1 MAEADLFTTISAC
14 RICGSQGLFPVV
26 DLGRQPLANSLLAP
40 GGPPAPTY
48 PLAVVGCPG
57 CTVVQLSGTV
67 DPRAMFDDYLYLSSY
82 STSMVEAMRRLAAET
97 TRRYELGPDDLVVE
111 VASNDGYLLRHYVEL
126 GVRALGIDP
135 AANVADVAKAAGI
148 ETVVAYFTP
157 EVATDLRSQGLRPR
171 VMHANNVLAHV
182 PDIHAFVE
190 AIHLLLAE
198 GGVAIIE
205 TPYLIDLI
213 DAYTFETIYHEHVFY
228 YSLGALQYLFGE
240 HGLSIEDCEHLDVHG
255 GSWRLTARK
264 DAGVKP
270 RERALKALAEEA
282 SRPLRSASDYA
293 PFVSEVLAERDEVVG
308 QLRRIKG
315 SGRSLAGYG
324 AAAKAT
330 VLLNFT
336 GIDHNTIDYVV
347 DRNPAKQGRVIP
359 GAGIPV
365 VSPQHLGRH
374 APDVL
379 AVLVWNLADEVR
391 SQLQWFTEAGGELI
405 VPLEER
411 RAVDRRT

>member
-1 MAEADLFTTISAC
+1 M
-14 RICGSQGLFPVV
+14 
-26 DLGRQPLANSLLAP
+26 
-40 GGPPAPTY
+40 
-48 PLAVVGCPG
+48 
-57 CTVVQLSGTV
+57 
-67 DPRAMFDDYLYLSSY
+67 
-82 STSMVEAMRRLAAET
+82 
-97 TRRYELGPDDLVVE
+97 
-111 VASNDGYLLRHYVEL
+111 
-126 GVRALGIDP
+126 
-135 AANVADVAKAAGI
+135 
-148 ETVVAYFTP
+148 
-157 EVATDLRSQGLRPR
+157 
-171 VMHANNVLAHV
+171 
-182 PDIHAFVE
+182 
-190 AIHLLLAE
+190 
-198 GGVAIIE
+198 
-205 TPYLIDLI
+205 
-213 DAYTFETIYHEHVFY
+213 
-228 YSLGALQYLFGE
+228 
-240 HGLSIEDCEHLDVHG
+240 
-255 GSWRLTARK
+255 
-264 DAGVKP
+264 
-270 RERALKALAEEA
+270 
-282 SRPLRSASDYA
+282 RSASDYA

>member
-1 MAEADLFTTISAC
+1 MAEADFALVQQC
-14 RICGSQGLFPVV
+14 RICGSKGLFPVL
-26 DLGRQPLANSLLAP
+26 DMGRQPLANALPSSTAAP
-40 GGPPAPTY
+40 VATF
-48 PLAVVGCPG
+48 PLAVIGCETCG
-57 CTVVQLSGTV
+57 VMQLSGTV
-67 DPRAMFDDYLYLSSY
+67 DPHVMFDDYLYFSSY
-82 STSMVEAMRRLAAET
+82 SDSMVSAMRRLATDTVSAFG
-97 TRRYELGPDDLVVE
+97 LGPADLVME
-111 VASNDGYLLRHYVEL
+111 IASNDGYLLGRYRDLGIGVL
-126 GVRALGIDP
+126 GVEP
-135 AANVADVAKAAGI
+135 AANVARVAQEAGI
-148 ETVVAYFTP
+148 ETRVDYFT
-157 EVATDLRSQGLRPR
+157 AALASDLRTDGYRPR
-171 VMHANNVLAHV
+171 VIHANNVLAHV
-182 PDIHAFVE
+182 PQIHDLVE
-190 AIHLLLAE
+190 GMAILLDDE
-198 GGVAIIE
+198 GVAIIE
-205 TPYLIDLI
+205 TPYLLDLV
-213 DAYTFETIYHEHVFY
+213 DRALFETIYHEHVFY